1 MKKLLFLFVL
11 VTALSVTSQES
22 VLLRANYKKGDV
34 LEVKMEQS
42 QNMGAKGGVD
52 MKMSM
57 DMIVTSKDG
66 DIITTESKI
75 KSINMNMLQGG
86 IAMSYDSAMKEED
99 LDEIGKMMKQQF
111 DPMMKSTIISKV
123 NIQGEILE
131 AKVEPSNPAM
141 DQQLTKQAK
150 VVKYPSEEVS
160 VGTSWSDVTSQQGMN
175 VTSIF
180 TVSKIE
186 NGKVYI
192 NITGSVTG
200 MGEGDVKG
208 DLVVDIETGIQD
220 SASSEMAINAGGID
234 MKFSTT
240 TTMSKM

>member
-11 VTALSVTSQES
+11 VTTINATSQEY

-66 DIITTESKI
+66 DMLTTESKI

-86 IAMSYDSAMKEED
+86 MAMSYDSSMKVED
-99 LDEIGKMMKQQF
+99 LDEMGKMMKQQF
-111 DPMMKSTIISKV
+111 DPMMKSTIIAKV
-123 NIQGEILE
+123 NNRGEILE
-131 AKVEPSNPAM
+131 TKVEPSNPAM
-141 DQQLTKQAK
+141 DQLTAQAK
-150 VVKYPSEEVS
+150 GIIYPNEEVS
-160 VGTSWSDVTSQQGMN
+160 VGTSWSDVTSQQGMS
-175 VTSIF
+175 VTSIY

-192 NITGSVTG
+192 NITGAVTG
-200 MGEGDVKG
+200 MGEGDIKG
-208 DLVVDIETGIQD
+208 NLVVDIETGIQD
-220 SASSEMAINAGGID
+220 SASSKMAINAGGMD
-234 MKFSTT
+234 MKIATK
-240 TTMSKM
+240 TTMSKL

>member
-11 VTALSVTSQES
+11 VTAINATSQES

-57 DMIVTSKDG
+57 DMVVTSKDG
-66 DIITTESKI
+66 DMLTTESKI

-86 IAMSYDSAMKEED
+86 MAMSYDSSMKVDD
-99 LDEIGKMMKQQF
+99 LDEMGKMMKQQF
-111 DPMMKSTIISKV
+111 DPMMKSTIIAKV
-123 NIQGEILE
+123 NSQGEILE
-131 AKVEPSNPAM
+131 TKVEPSNPAM
-141 DQQLTKQAK
+141 DQIIAQAK
-150 VVKYPSEEVS
+150 GVIYPNEEVL
-160 VGTSWSDVTSQQGMN
+160 VGTSWSDVTSQQGMS
-175 VTSIF
+175 VTSIY

-192 NITGSVTG
+192 NITGAVTG
-200 MGEGDVKG
+200 MGEGDIKG

-220 SASSEMAINAGGID
+220 SASSEMAVNAGGMD
-234 MKFSTT
+234 MKISTKTT
-240 TTMSKM
+240 TTKI

>member
-1 MKKLLFLFVL
+1 LLFLFVL
-11 VTALSVTSQES
+11 VTTINATSQEY

-66 DIITTESKI
+66 DMLTTESKI

-86 IAMSYDSAMKEED
+86 MAMSYDSSMKVED
-99 LDEIGKMMKQQF
+99 LDEMGKMMKQQF
-111 DPMMKSTIISKV
+111 DPMMKSTIIAKV
-123 NIQGEILE
+123 NNQGEILE
-131 AKVEPSNPAM
+131 TKVEPSNPAM
-141 DQQLTKQAK
+141 DQLTAQAK
-150 VVKYPSEEVS
+150 GIIYPNEEVS
-160 VGTSWSDVTSQQGMN
+160 VGTSWSDVTSQQGMS
-175 VTSIF
+175 VTSIY

-192 NITGSVTG
+192 NITGAVTG
-200 MGEGDVKG
+200 MGEGDIKG

-220 SASSEMAINAGGID
+220 SASSEMAINAGGMD
-234 MKFSTT
+234 MKISTKTT
-240 TTMSKM
+240 TSKI

>member
-11 VTALSVTSQES
+11 VTTINATSQES

-57 DMIVTSKDG
+57 DMVVTSKDG
-66 DIITTESKI
+66 DMLTTESKI

-86 IAMSYDSAMKEED
+86 MAMSYDSSMKDDD
-99 LDEIGKMMKQQF
+99 LDEMGKMMKQQF
-111 DPMMKSTIISKV
+111 GPMMKSTIIAKV
-123 NIQGEILE
+123 NSQGEILE
-131 AKVEPSNPAM
+131 TKVEPSNPAM
-141 DQQLTKQAK
+141 DQIIAQAK
-150 VVKYPSEEVS
+150 GVIYPNEEVL
-160 VGTSWSDVTSQQGMN
+160 VGTSWSDVTSQQGMS
-175 VTSIF
+175 VTSIY

-192 NITGSVTG
+192 NITGAVTG
-200 MGEGDVKG
+200 MGEGDIKG

-220 SASSEMAINAGGID
+220 SASSEMAVNAGGMD
-234 MKFSTT
+234 MKISTKTT
-240 TTMSKM
+240 TTKI

>member
-11 VTALSVTSQES
+11 VTAINATSQES

-57 DMIVTSKDG
+57 DMVVTSKDG
-66 DIITTESKI
+66 DMLTTESKI

-86 IAMSYDSAMKEED
+86 MAMSYDSSMKDDD
-99 LDEIGKMMKQQF
+99 LDEMGKMMKQQF
-111 DPMMKSTIISKV
+111 DPMMKSTITAKV
-123 NIQGEILE
+123 NSQGEILE
-131 AKVEPSNPAM
+131 TKVEPSNPAM
-141 DQQLTKQAK
+141 DQIIAQAK
-150 VVKYPSEEVS
+150 GVIYPNEEVL
-160 VGTSWSDVTSQQGMN
+160 VGTSWSDVTSQQGMS
-175 VTSIF
+175 VTSIY

-192 NITGSVTG
+192 NITGAVTG
-200 MGEGDVKG
+200 MGEGDIKG

-220 SASSEMAINAGGID
+220 SASSEMAVNAGGMD
-234 MKFSTT
+234 MKISTKTT
-240 TTMSKM
+240 TTKI

>member
-1 MKKLLFLFVL
+1 MKKLLFLFLL
-11 VTALSVTSQES
+11 VTTINATSQEY

-57 DMIVTSKDG
+57 DMMVTSKDG
-66 DIITTESKI
+66 DMLTTESKI

-86 IAMSYDSAMKEED
+86 MAMSYDSSMKEED
-99 LDEIGKMMKQQF
+99 LDEMGKMMKQQF
-111 DPMMKSTIISKV
+111 DPMMKSTIIAKV
-123 NIQGEILE
+123 NNRGEILE
-131 AKVEPSNPAM
+131 TKVEPSNPAM
-141 DQQLTKQAK
+141 DQLTAQAK
-150 VVKYPSEEVS
+150 GIIYPNEEVS
-160 VGTSWSDVTSQQGMN
+160 VGTSWSDVTSQQGMS
-175 VTSIF
+175 VTSIY

-192 NITGSVTG
+192 NITGAVTG
-200 MGEGDVKG
+200 MGEGDIKG

-220 SASSEMAINAGGID
+220 SASSEMAINAGGMD
-234 MKFSTT
+234 MKISTKTT
-240 TTMSKM
+240 TSKI

>member
-11 VTALSVTSQES
+11 VTAINVTSQES

-57 DMIVTSKDG
+57 DMTVTSKDG
-66 DIITTESKI
+66 DMLTTESKI

-86 IAMSYDSAMKEED
+86 MAMSYDSSMKEED
-99 LDEIGKMMKQQF
+99 LDEMGKMMKQQF
-111 DPMMKSTIISKV
+111 DPMMKSIITSKV
-123 NIQGEILE
+123 NSQGEILE
-131 AKVEPSNPAM
+131 TKIEPSNPAM
-141 DQQLTKQAK
+141 DQITAQAK
-150 VVKYPSEEVS
+150 GVIYPKEEVS
-160 VGTSWSDVTSQQGMN
+160 VGTSWSDVASQQGMS
-175 VTSIF
+175 VTSIY

-200 MGEGDVKG
+200 MGEGDIKG

-220 SASSEMAINAGGID
+220 SASSEMAINAGGMD
-234 MKFSTT
+234 MKISTT
-240 TTMSKM
+240 TTTSKI

>member
-86 IAMSYDSAMKEED
+86 VAMSYDSAMKEED
-99 LDEIGKMMKQQF
+99 LDEMGKMMKQQF

-141 DQQLTKQAK
+141 DQLTKQAK
-150 VVKYPSEEVS
+150 GVKYPSEEVS
-160 VGTSWSDVTSQQGMN
+160 VGTSWSDVTSQQGMI
-175 VTSIF
+175 VTSIY

-234 MKFSTT
+234 MKISTT
-240 TTMSKM
+240 TTTSKM

>member
-11 VTALSVTSQES
+11 VTAINATSQES

-66 DIITTESKI
+66 DMLTTESKI

-86 IAMSYDSAMKEED
+86 MAMSYDSSMKLED
-99 LDEIGKMMKQQF
+99 LDEMGKMMKQQF
-111 DPMMKSTIISKV
+111 DPMMKSTIIAKV
-123 NIQGEILE
+123 NNRGEILE
-131 AKVEPSNPAM
+131 TKVEPSNPAM
-141 DQQLTKQAK
+141 DQLTAQAK
-150 VVKYPSEEVS
+150 GIIYPNEEVS
-160 VGTSWSDVTSQQGMN
+160 VGTSWSDVTSQQGMS
-175 VTSIF
+175 VTSIY

-192 NITGSVTG
+192 NITGAVTG
-200 MGEGDVKG
+200 MGEGDIKG

-220 SASSEMAINAGGID
+220 SASSEMAINAGGMD
-234 MKFSTT
+234 MKISTKTT
-240 TTMSKM
+240 TSKI

>member
-11 VTALSVTSQES
+11 VTTINATSQEY

-66 DIITTESKI
+66 DMLTTESKI

-86 IAMSYDSAMKEED
+86 MAMSYDSSMKVED
-99 LDEIGKMMKQQF
+99 LDEMGKMMKQQV
-111 DPMMKSTIISKV
+111 DPMMKSTIIAKV
-123 NIQGEILE
+123 NNRGEILE
-131 AKVEPSNPAM
+131 TKVEPSNPAM
-141 DQQLTKQAK
+141 DQLTAQAK
-150 VVKYPSEEVS
+150 GIIYPNEEVS
-160 VGTSWSDVTSQQGMN
+160 VGTSWSDVTSQQGMS
-175 VTSIF
+175 VTSIY

-192 NITGSVTG
+192 NITGAVTG
-200 MGEGDVKG
+200 MGEGDIKG

-220 SASSEMAINAGGID
+220 SASSEMAINAGGMD
-234 MKFSTT
+234 MKISTKTT
-240 TTMSKM
+240 TSKI

>member
-86 IAMSYDSAMKEED
+86 MAMSYDSAMKEED

-141 DQQLTKQAK
+141 DQLTKQAK
-150 VVKYPSEEVS
+150 GVKYPSEEVS
-160 VGTSWSDVTSQQGMN
+160 VGTSWSDVTSQQGMI
-175 VTSIF
+175 VTSIY

-220 SASSEMAINAGGID
+220 SVSSEIAINAGGMD
-234 MKFSTT
+234 MKIAITT
-240 TTMSKM
+240 TTSKM

>member
-1 MKKLLFLFVL
+1 MKKLLFLFLL
-11 VTALSVTSQES
+11 VTAINVTSQES

-57 DMIVTSKDG
+57 DMIVTSKGG
-66 DIITTESKI
+66 DMLTTKSKI

-86 IAMSYDSAMKEED
+86 MAMSYDSSMKEED
-99 LDEIGKMMKQQF
+99 LDEMGKMMKQQF
-111 DPMMKSTIISKV
+111 DPMMKSIITSKI
-123 NIQGEILE
+123 NSQGEILE
-131 AKVEPSNPAM
+131 TKVEPSNPAM
-141 DQQLTKQAK
+141 DQITAQAK
-150 VVKYPSEEVS
+150 GVIYPNEEVS
-160 VGTSWSDVTSQQGMN
+160 VGTSWSDVASQQGMS
-175 VTSIF
+175 VTSIY

-200 MGEGDVKG
+200 MGEGDIKG

-220 SASSEMAINAGGID
+220 SASSEIAINAGGMD
-234 MKFSTT
+234 MKISTT
-240 TTMSKM
+240 TTTSKI

>member
-86 IAMSYDSAMKEED
+86 MAMSYDSAMKEED
-99 LDEIGKMMKQQF
+99 LDEMGKMMKQQF

-175 VTSIF
+175 VTSIY

>member
-11 VTALSVTSQES
+11 VTAINATSQES

-57 DMIVTSKDG
+57 DMVVTSKDG
-66 DIITTESKI
+66 DMLTTESKI

-86 IAMSYDSAMKEED
+86 MAMSYDSSMKDDD
-99 LDEIGKMMKQQF
+99 LDEMGKMMKQQF
-111 DPMMKSTIISKV
+111 DPMMKSTIIAKV
-123 NIQGEILE
+123 NNRGEILE
-131 AKVEPSNPAM
+131 TKVEPSNPAM
-141 DQQLTKQAK
+141 DQLTAQAK
-150 VVKYPSEEVS
+150 GIIYPNEEVS
-160 VGTSWSDVTSQQGMN
+160 VGTSWSDVTSQQGMS
-175 VTSIF
+175 VTSIY

-192 NITGSVTG
+192 NITGAVTG
-200 MGEGDVKG
+200 MGEGDIKG

-220 SASSEMAINAGGID
+220 SASSEMAVNAGGMD
-234 MKFSTT
+234 MKISTKTT
-240 TTMSKM
+240 TTKI

>member
-1 MKKLLFLFVL
+1 
-11 VTALSVTSQES
+11 
-22 VLLRANYKKGDV
+22 RANYKKGDV

-66 DIITTESKI
+66 DMLTTESKI

-86 IAMSYDSAMKEED
+86 MAMSYDSSMKVED
-99 LDEIGKMMKQQF
+99 LDEMGKMMKQQF
-111 DPMMKSTIISKV
+111 DPMMKSTIIAKV
-123 NIQGEILE
+123 NNQGEILE
-131 AKVEPSNPAM
+131 TKVEPSNPAM
-141 DQQLTKQAK
+141 DQLTAQAK
-150 VVKYPSEEVS
+150 GIIYPNEEVS
-160 VGTSWSDVTSQQGMN
+160 VGTSWSDVTSQQGMS
-175 VTSIF
+175 VTSIY

-192 NITGSVTG
+192 NITGAVTG
-200 MGEGDVKG
+200 MGEGDIKG

-220 SASSEMAINAGGID
+220 SASSEMAINAGGMD
-234 MKFSTT
+234 MKISTKTT
-240 TTMSKM
+240 TSKI

>member
-86 IAMSYDSAMKEED
+86 MAMSYDSAMKEED

-123 NIQGEILE
+123 NIKGEILE

-175 VTSIF
+175 VTSIY

>member
-11 VTALSVTSQES
+11 VTAINVTSQES

-66 DIITTESKI
+66 DMLTTESKI

-86 IAMSYDSAMKEED
+86 MAMSYDSSMKEED
-99 LDEIGKMMKQQF
+99 LDEMGKMMKQQF
-111 DPMMKSTIISKV
+111 DPMMKSIITSKV
-123 NIQGEILE
+123 NSQGEILE
-131 AKVEPSNPAM
+131 TKVEPSNPAM
-141 DQQLTKQAK
+141 DQITAQAK
-150 VVKYPSEEVS
+150 GVIYPKEEVS
-160 VGTSWSDVTSQQGMN
+160 VGTSWSDVASQQGMS
-175 VTSIF
+175 VTSIY

-186 NGKVYI
+186 NGQVYI

-200 MGEGDVKG
+200 MGEGDIKG

-220 SASSEMAINAGGID
+220 SASSEMAINAGGMD
-234 MKFSTT
+234 MKISTT
-240 TTMSKM
+240 TTMSKL

>member
-11 VTALSVTSQES
+11 VTTINATSQEY

-66 DIITTESKI
+66 DMLTTESKI

-86 IAMSYDSAMKEED
+86 MAMSYDSSMKVED
-99 LDEIGKMMKQQF
+99 LDEMGKMMKQQF
-111 DPMMKSTIISKV
+111 DPMMKSTIIAKV
-123 NIQGEILE
+123 NNRGEILE
-131 AKVEPSNPAM
+131 TKVEPSNPAM
-141 DQQLTKQAK
+141 DQLTAQAK
-150 VVKYPSEEVS
+150 GIIYPNEEVS
-160 VGTSWSDVTSQQGMN
+160 VGTSWSDVTSQQGMS
-175 VTSIF
+175 VTSIY

-192 NITGSVTG
+192 NITGAVTG
-200 MGEGDVKG
+200 MGEGDIKG

-220 SASSEMAINAGGID
+220 SASSEMAINAGGMD
-234 MKFSTT
+234 MKISTKTT
-240 TTMSKM
+240 TSKI

>member
-11 VTALSVTSQES
+11 VTAINVTSQES

-42 QNMGAKGGVD
+42 QNMGAKGGLD

-57 DMIVTSKDG
+57 DMMVTSKDG
-66 DIITTESKI
+66 DMLTTESKI

-86 IAMSYDSAMKEED
+86 MAMSYDSSMKDDD
-99 LDEIGKMMKQQF
+99 LDEMGKMMKQQF
-111 DPMMKSTIISKV
+111 DPMMKSTIIAKV
-123 NIQGEILE
+123 NSQGEILE
-131 AKVEPSNPAM
+131 TKVEPSNPAM
-141 DQQLTKQAK
+141 DQIIAQAK
-150 VVKYPSEEVS
+150 GVIYPNEEVL
-160 VGTSWSDVTSQQGMN
+160 VGTSWSDVTSQQGMS
-175 VTSIF
+175 VTSIY

-192 NITGSVTG
+192 NITGAVTG
-200 MGEGDVKG
+200 MGEGDIKG

-220 SASSEMAINAGGID
+220 SASSEMAVNAGGMD
-234 MKFSTT
+234 MKISTKTT
-240 TTMSKM
+240 TTKI

>member
-11 VTALSVTSQES
+11 VTTINATSQEY

-66 DIITTESKI
+66 DMLTTESKI

-86 IAMSYDSAMKEED
+86 MAMSYDSSMKVED
-99 LDEIGKMMKQQF
+99 LDEMGKMMKQQF
-111 DPMMKSTIISKV
+111 DPMMKSTIIAKV
-123 NIQGEILE
+123 NNRGEILE
-131 AKVEPSNPAM
+131 TKVEPSNPAM
-141 DQQLTKQAK
+141 DQLTAQAK
-150 VVKYPSEEVS
+150 GIIYPNEEVS
-160 VGTSWSDVTSQQGMN
+160 VGTSWSDVTSQQGMS
-175 VTSIF
+175 VTSIY

-192 NITGSVTG
+192 NITGAVTG
-200 MGEGDVKG
+200 MGEGDIKG

-220 SASSEMAINAGGID
+220 SASSEIAINAGGMD
-234 MKFSTT
+234 MKISTKTT
-240 TTMSKM
+240 TSKI

>member
-11 VTALSVTSQES
+11 VTAINATSQES

-57 DMIVTSKDG
+57 DMVVTSKDG
-66 DIITTESKI
+66 DMLTTESKI

-86 IAMSYDSAMKEED
+86 MAMSYDSSMKDDD
-99 LDEIGKMMKQQF
+99 LDEMGKMMKQQF
-111 DPMMKSTIISKV
+111 DPMMKSTIIAKV
-123 NIQGEILE
+123 NSQGEILE
-131 AKVEPSNPAM
+131 TKVEPSNPAM
-141 DQQLTKQAK
+141 DQIIAQAK
-150 VVKYPSEEVS
+150 GVIYPNEEVL
-160 VGTSWSDVTSQQGMN
+160 VGTSWSDVASQQGMS
-175 VTSIF
+175 VTSIY

-200 MGEGDVKG
+200 MGEGDIKG

-220 SASSEMAINAGGID
+220 SASSEMAVNAGGMD
-234 MKFSTT
+234 MKISTKTT
-240 TTMSKM
+240 TTKI

>member
-11 VTALSVTSQES
+11 VTALSLTSQES

-86 IAMSYDSAMKEED
+86 MAMSYDSAMKEED

-131 AKVEPSNPAM
+131 TKIEPSNPAM
-141 DQQLTKQAK
+141 DQLTKQAK
-150 VVKYPSEEVS
+150 GVKYPSEEVS

-220 SASSEMAINAGGID
+220 SVSSEMAINAGGMD
-234 MKFSTT
+234 MKISIKTT
-240 TTMSKM
+240 TSKM

>member
-1 MKKLLFLFVL
+1 MKKLLFLFLL
-11 VTALSVTSQES
+11 VTAINATSQES

-57 DMIVTSKDG
+57 DMVVTSKDG
-66 DIITTESKI
+66 DMLTTESKI

-86 IAMSYDSAMKEED
+86 MAMSYDSSMKDDD
-99 LDEIGKMMKQQF
+99 LDEMGKMMKQQF
-111 DPMMKSTIISKV
+111 DPMMKSTIIAKV
-123 NIQGEILE
+123 NSQGEILE
-131 AKVEPSNPAM
+131 TKVEPSNPAM
-141 DQQLTKQAK
+141 DQIIAQAK
-150 VVKYPSEEVS
+150 GVIYPNEEVL
-160 VGTSWSDVTSQQGMN
+160 VGTSWSDVTSQQGMS
-175 VTSIF
+175 VTSIY

-192 NITGSVTG
+192 NITGAVTG
-200 MGEGDVKG
+200 MGEGDIKG

-220 SASSEMAINAGGID
+220 SASSEMAVNAGGMD
-234 MKFSTT
+234 MKISTKTT
-240 TTMSKM
+240 TTKI

>member
-11 VTALSVTSQES
+11 VTTINATSQEY

-52 MKMSM
+52 MKISM
-57 DMIVTSKDG
+57 NMIVTSKDG
-66 DIITTESKI
+66 DMLTTESKI

-86 IAMSYDSAMKEED
+86 MAMSYDSSMKVED
-99 LDEIGKMMKQQF
+99 LDEMGKMMKQQF
-111 DPMMKSTIISKV
+111 DPMMKSTIIAKV
-123 NIQGEILE
+123 NNRGEILE
-131 AKVEPSNPAM
+131 TKVEPSNPAM
-141 DQQLTKQAK
+141 DQLTAQAK
-150 VVKYPSEEVS
+150 GIIYPNEEVS
-160 VGTSWSDVTSQQGMN
+160 VGTSWSDVTSQQGMS
-175 VTSIF
+175 VTSIY

-192 NITGSVTG
+192 NITGAVTG
-200 MGEGDVKG
+200 MGEGDIKG

-220 SASSEMAINAGGID
+220 SASSEMAINAGGMD
-234 MKFSTT
+234 MKISTKTT
-240 TTMSKM
+240 TSKI

>member
-86 IAMSYDSAMKEED
+86 VAMSYDSAMKEED
-99 LDEIGKMMKQQF
+99 LDEMGKMMKQQF

-131 AKVEPSNPAM
+131 AKVEPSNPAT
-141 DQQLTKQAK
+141 DQLTKQAK
-150 VVKYPSEEVS
+150 GVKYPSEEVS

-220 SASSEMAINAGGID
+220 SVSSEMAINAGGMD
-234 MKFSTT
+234 MKISIKTT
-240 TTMSKM
+240 TSKM